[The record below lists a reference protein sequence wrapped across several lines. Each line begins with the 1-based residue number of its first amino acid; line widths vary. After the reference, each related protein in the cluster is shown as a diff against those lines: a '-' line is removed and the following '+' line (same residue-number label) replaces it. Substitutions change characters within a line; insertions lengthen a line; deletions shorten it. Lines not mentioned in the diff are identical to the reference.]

1 MMKNMNDVI
10 ECTGRPGILKFKRD
24 GAMHASI
31 FRDAEHTKPYVCQCE
46 CEARKHYSEV
56 IATLIQNSLI
66 AAFNGIPV
74 EQFVADG
81 KLYQDPDSFY
91 YVYVDEE
98 PAELDASAETFQGEA
113 QAIIDQVK
121 SS

>member
-1 MMKNMNDVI
+1 MKNMNDVI

-56 IATLIQNSLI
+56 IATFVQNSLI
-66 AAFNGIPV
+66 AALKGVPV
-74 EQFVADG
+74 KQFAADG
-81 KLYQDPDSFY
+81 KPFQDPDSFY

-98 PAELDASAETFQGEA
+98 PAELDASADAFQADAES
-113 QAIIDQVK
+113 AINRAK
-121 SS
+121 SL